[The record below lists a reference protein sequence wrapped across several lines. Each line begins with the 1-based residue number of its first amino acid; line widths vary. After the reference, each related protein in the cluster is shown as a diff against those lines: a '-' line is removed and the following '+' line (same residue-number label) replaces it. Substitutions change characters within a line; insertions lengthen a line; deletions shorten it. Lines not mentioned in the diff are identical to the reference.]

1 LRAACLFGARCQRVL
16 EAPGRGPQLTPL
28 PVWLALGGDDLS
40 ITTMLSPRV
49 LLEANCPCYKL
60 VQRKGEYV
68 ITFPKAYHGGFS
80 LGFNCAEAVN
90 FAIADWL
97 PWGQV
102 GQSQ

>member
-1 LRAACLFGARCQRVL
+1 
-16 EAPGRGPQLTPL
+16 
-28 PVWLALGGDDLS
+28 
-40 ITTMLSPRV
+40 V

>member
-1 LRAACLFGARCQRVL
+1 ML
-16 EAPGRGPQLTPL
+16 
-28 PVWLALGGDDLS
+28 LALGCDDLS

-102 GQSQ
+102 RQPLMLSGFVSLRCSQRPATRHADSQC